1 MKLERVVL
9 LICFPQSLVVLL
21 GLLFEE
27 LDPSLKGLVLG
38 VVLEALVGSFLSL
51 LQGSLGLLNLLL
63 EQLVAVVERC
73 DFLFLGQV
81 LLFQC
86 LDAGL
91 EFVDLLVS
99 FVGLGA
105 EGDHA
110 LVGI

>member
-1 MKLERVVL
+1 M
-9 LICFPQSLVVLL
+9 
-21 GLLFEE
+21 
-27 LDPSLKGLVLG
+27 
-38 VVLEALVGSFLSL
+38 LEALVGSFLGF
-51 LQGSLGLLNLLL
+51 LQGSLSLLNIGL

-91 EFVDLLVS
+91 ELVDLLVS
-99 FVGLGA
+99 FVGLGT

-110 LVGI
+110 LLSIWLAKCMEVMECRTSCMYAS